1 MIMRFN
7 RVAADRGS
15 AAFHHR
21 PDASGSGGGSGR
33 PMGGGLSPSSHPIN
47 HEGGE
52 QGTNAGMMRR
62 MPWWAWLW
70 PLLAW
75 AVLSATFVSGVR
87 GAAVVA
93 VEAVVLVATV
103 FAAVWHA
110 EVVAHRVGEPFGTL
124 VLALA
129 VTVIEVALIVSV
141 MLAGKAGSQALA
153 RDTAFATIMIILN
166 GVVGLSLLLGG
177 VLHRE
182 QEFQAK
188 GASAALAVLTALVT
202 LALVLPNYTTTTPG
216 PVYSPSQLVFAGTAS
231 LVLYGV
237 FIFVQTVR
245 HRDYFL
251 PDPETGLAADEEAHA
266 QPPSSTAALVSLA
279 LLFISLVAVVG
290 VAKALTPAVD
300 QGIAALWAPKAVV
313 GIVIAAVVL
322 MPEGL
327 AALRAACI
335 NRLQTAANLALGSA
349 LATIGLTIPA
359 VAAVSIVLGTP
370 LTLGLGS
377 KEEVLLALTL
387 LLAVM
392 TLAAGRTTVLQ
403 GAVHLVVLAA
413 FLFFAI
419 VP

>member
-1 MIMRFN
+1 M
-7 RVAADRGS
+7 
-15 AAFHHR
+15 
-21 PDASGSGGGSGR
+21 
-33 PMGGGLSPSSHPIN
+33 MG
-47 HEGGE
+47 
-52 QGTNAGMMRR
+52 R
-62 MPWWAWLW
+62 MPWWAWVW

-75 AVLSATFVSGVR
+75 GVLVAAFVGGV
-87 GAAVVA
+87 GGAVVVA
-93 VEAVVLVATV
+93 TEVVVLVATV

-129 VTVIEVALIVSV
+129 VTIIEVALIVSV
-141 MLAGKAGSQALA
+141 MLGRKAGSEALA
-153 RDTAFATIMIILN
+153 RDAAFATVMIILN
-166 GVVGLSLLLGG
+166 GLSGLCLLLGG

-182 QEFQAK
+182 QEFKVK
-188 GASAALAVLTALVT
+188 GASAALAVLAALVT
-202 LALVLPNYTTTTPG
+202 LSLVLPNFTSTAGG
-216 PVYSPSQLVFAGTAS
+216 PAYSPSQLVFAGTVS
-231 LVLYGV
+231 LVLYVV

-251 PDPETGLAADEEAHA
+251 PDPMTGLAMDEEAHA
-266 QPPSSTAALVSLA
+266 APPSGAVALASLA
-279 LLFISLVAVVG
+279 LLLIALVAVVAL
-290 VAKALTPAVD
+290 AKALTPAVD
-300 QGIAALWAPKAVV
+300 QGITALGAPKAVV

-322 MPEGL
+322 MPESL
-327 AALRAACI
+327 AALRAAGV
-335 NRLQTAANLALGSA
+335 NRLQTAMNLGLGSA

>member
-1 MIMRFN
+1 MKQLKSAF
-7 RVAADRGS
+7 VGLLASS
-15 AAFHHR
+15 AAA
-21 PDASGSGGGSGR
+21 PDAFAQRPPGL
-33 PMGGGLSPSSHPIN
+33 PMGGGLAAAPRSIN
-47 HEGGE
+47 HVGRERGSG
-52 QGTNAGMMRR
+52 AGMMGR
-62 MPWWAWLW
+62 MPWWAWVW
-70 PLLAW
+70 PLSAWGVLA
-75 AVLSATFVSGVR
+75 ATFVGGV
-87 GAAVVA
+87 GGAVVIA
-93 VEAVVLVATV
+93 AEAVVLVATV

-141 MLAGKAGSQALA
+141 MLAGKAGSETLA
-153 RDTAFATIMIILN
+153 RDAAFATVMIILN
-166 GVVGLSLLLGG
+166 GIVGLSLLLGG

-182 QEFQAK
+182 QEFQVK
-188 GASAALAVLTALVT
+188 GASAAFAVLAALVT
-202 LALVLPNYTTTTPG
+202 LSLVLPNFTTTAAG
-216 PVYSPSQLVFAGTAS
+216 PAYSPSQLAFAGTVS

-251 PDPETGLAADEEAHA
+251 LDPETGLAMDEEAHA
-266 QPPSSTAALVSLA
+266 PPPSGAVALASLA
-279 LLFISLVAVVG
+279 LLLISLVAVVG
-290 VAKALTPAVD
+290 LAKALTPAVD
-300 QGIAALWAPKAVV
+300 EAIAALGAPKAVV

-327 AALRAACI
+327 AALRAACA
-335 NRLQTAANLALGSA
+335 NRLQTAGNLALGSA

-370 LTLGLGS
+370 LTLGVGS

-387 LLAVM
+387 LVSVM
-392 TLAAGRTTVLQ
+392 TLSTGRTTVLQ
-403 GAVHLVVLAA
+403 GAVHLVILAA
-413 FLFFAI
+413 FLFLAI

>member
-1 MIMRFN
+1 MKHLKFIF
-7 RVAADRGS
+7 VGFFAAN
-15 AAFHHR
+15 
-21 PDASGSGGGSGR
+21 SGGAPQAPR
-33 PMGGGLSPSSHPIN
+33 GGLPVRPQAINHVDRKPSS
-47 HEGGE
+47 G
-52 QGTNAGMMRR
+52 AGMMGR
-62 MPWWAWLW
+62 MPWWAWVW

-75 AVLSATFVSGVR
+75 GLLVAKLLGEAGSA
-87 GAAVVA
+87 VA
-93 VEAVVLVATV
+93 VAAEVVVLISTV

-110 EVVAHRVGEPFGTL
+110 EVVAHRIGEPFGTL

-141 MLAGKAGSQALA
+141 MLAGKPGSEALA
-153 RDTAFATIMIILN
+153 RDAAFATVMIILN
-166 GVVGLSLLLGG
+166 GLAGLCLLLGG

-182 QEFQAK
+182 QEFQVK

-202 LALVLPNYTTTTPG
+202 LSLVLPNFTATAAG
-216 PVYSPSQLVFAGTAS
+216 PAYSPSQLAFAGTVS
-231 LVLYGV
+231 LVLYVV
-237 FIFVQTVR
+237 FVFVQTVR

-251 PDPETGLAADEEAHA
+251 PDPETGLAADEKTHA
-266 QPPSSTAALVSLA
+266 PPPSGAAALASLA
-279 LLFISLVAVVG
+279 LLLISLIAVVG
-290 VAKALTPAVD
+290 LAKALTPAVD
-300 QGIAALWAPKAVV
+300 QGITALGAPKAVA

-322 MPEGL
+322 MPESL
-327 AALRAACI
+327 AALRAARV
-335 NRLQTAANLALGSA
+335 NRLQTAMNLALGSA

-359 VAAVSIVLGTP
+359 VAAVSILLGTP

-403 GAVHLVVLAA
+403 GAVHLVILAA